1 MDNINLSIFGATGFI
16 GSFVLSLI
24 DKMDHDKKPEIFL
37 MSGYSQIKK
46 LVKLQEKYRAKY
58 LFIPQAYKEDLLNSL
73 PLNLRKITKIITS
86 FEELYQIYYKINKA
100 KHFIINGIIGINGMI
115 PTFLSQHFNIYCGC
129 ANKESIIVSYELFD
143 DFDSSLIF
151 PLDSEHNAIYQLL
164 PSCPIEKI
172 EKIYITGSGGKV
184 YGKDDEEINL
194 LDFDEILNHP
204 NWNMG
209 ARITIDS
216 SSGINKTFEFIEVQ
230 ALFSIPKGKIEV
242 LIDTKSQIHAIIQDI
257 NNSYYIAASY
267 PDMLLPIAKFLEKI
281 GLNPLYKTN
290 EIINKSIKFDL
301 SRDIE
306 KTYPLL
312 TLFVNNYK
320 NEFIEGTILLF
331 LNSYLQD
338 LFFSKKIN
346 FQKLRKLLIDSY
358 KTLFINYEKSFNLII
373 DKNNNL
379 KRFSFRE
386 KEDYNNLLY
395 FTNHIFK
402 NTINFLKE
410 KKILE
415 EQW

>member
-24 DKMDHDKKPEIFL
+24 DKMDQDKKPEIFL

-58 LFIPQAYKEDLLNSL
+58 LFIPQVYKQDLLNSL

-86 FEELYQIYYKINKA
+86 FEELYQIYYKINKV

-115 PTFLSQHFNIYCGC
+115 PTFLSQHFKIYCGC

-164 PSCPIEKI
+164 PSCPREKI

-194 LDFDEILNHP
+194 LAFDEILNHP

-216 SSGINKTFEFIEVQ
+216 STGINKTFEFIEVQ
-230 ALFSIPKGKIEV
+230 ALFNIPKGKIEV

-257 NNSYYIAASY
+257 NNFYYIAASY

-290 EIINKSIKFDL
+290 EIMNKSIKFDL
-301 SRDIE
+301 SREIE

-312 TLFVNNYK
+312 TLFANNYK
-320 NEFIEGTILLF
+320 YELIEGTVILF

-338 LFFSKKIN
+338 LFFLKKIN

-358 KTLFINYEKSFNLII
+358 KTLFICYEKSFNLIVN
-373 DKNNNL
+373 KYNNF
-379 KRFSFRE
+379 KKFSFRE
-386 KEDYNNLLY
+386 KEDFNNLLH
-395 FTNHIFK
+395 FTNYIFN